1 MCGISGFYLLN
12 NYSTHKESLKTLM
25 NMTNVLRHRGPN
37 ASGYWSSEKDNIYL
51 GHRRL
56 SIIDLSET
64 ANQPMSS
71 SNDRYIIVFNGEIY
85 NFREIR
91 KTLEEKGIS
100 FFTDGDT
107 EVLLEGFV
115 YYGSKILDL
124 LRGQFAFAIYD
135 SLKGSFF
142 LARDRV
148 GIKPLYFSLF
158 DEVFIFSSELKAIEK
173 SGLIPFNADYDS
185 YISYLRHL
193 SVPSSNTGNKNISK
207 LEPGQYL
214 VLNKDRSISKNKY
227 WDPFS
232 FEVDHSITEKEATL
246 KVEELLFESVKY
258 RKVSDVE
265 VGLFLSG
272 GLDSSLIGKI
282 MSKDTNSEV
291 KSFNID
297 YQEHFQGYEGET
309 DEARFAASHIGVNLI
324 EDKIQ
329 YSDFKEIID
338 NYSFYQDDLI
348 GDEVGIPLYFLGKS
362 SKENGIKVVQVGEGA
377 DELFYGYDHWI
388 RFMKLN
394 NYLRPITKSRL
405 NSFNFKNHR
414 GNMLSNILLNRT
426 SFAGGA
432 LGFNLPEINNLLVE
446 GITKEYELIHYV
458 DNKWDDYFSNKNSY
472 LTKWMTLIDLQIR
485 LPELLLMRMDKLVMQ
500 SSIEAR
506 VPFLDHKLIEFVLSI
521 PESIIFDKN
530 NTKPVLKKVASKHIP
545 KEIFNRKKQGFRAP
559 VGEWIKK
566 DEKYFY
572 DAIIEFNSITGLFDQ
587 KYLNKVISGQDFQ
600 KKWYLANLAKW
611 HMSRRS
617 S

>member
-1 MCGISGFYLLN
+1 MCGIAGIVNFDQSKINPELANGI
-12 NYSTHKESLKTLM
+12 KKSLE
-25 NMTNVLRHRGPN
+25 HRGPDFSKVDYIN
-37 ASGYWSSEKDNIYL
+37 ENVALI
-51 GHRRL
+51 HTRL
-56 SIIDLSET
+56 SIIDLDQRS
-64 ANQPMSS
+64 NQPMYSKDNRFS
-71 SNDRYIIVFNGEIY
+71 IVFNGEIY
-85 NFREIR
+85 NYREIR
-91 KTLEEKGIS
+91 KTLEEKGVR

-115 YYGSKILDL
+115 HYGSKILDL

-135 SLKGSFF
+135 SLEGSFF

-148 GIKPLYFSLF
+148 GIKPLYFSLL

-173 SGLIPFNADYDS
+173 SEIIPFSADYDS

-193 SVPSSNTGNKNISK
+193 SVPSSSTGNKNISK

-214 VLNKDRSISKNKY
+214 VINKEKSILKNKY

-232 FEVDHSITEKEATL
+232 FEVDHSITENEAIL
-246 KVEELLFESVKY
+246 KIEELLFESVEY

-282 MSKDTNSEV
+282 MSKDTNSDV

-297 YQEHFQGYEGET
+297 YQEHFQGYEGEV

-338 NYSFYQDDLI
+338 NYSFYQDDLV

-362 SKENGIKVVQVGEGA
+362 AKDNGIKVVQVGEGA

-394 NYLRPITKSRL
+394 NLLRPITKSRSS
-405 NSFNFKNHR
+405 SFNFKSHR

-446 GITKEYELIHYV
+446 GITSEYELIHFV

-472 LTKWMTLIDLQIR
+472 LSKWMTLIDLQIR

-506 VPFLDHKLIEFVLSI
+506 VPFLDHKLIEFVLSV
-521 PESIIFDKN
+521 PESIIMDKN
-530 NTKPVLKKVASKHIP
+530 NTKPLLKKVASKHISE
-545 KEIFNRKKQGFRAP
+545 EIFNRKKQGFRAP

-566 DEKYFY
+566 DENYFY
-572 DAIIEFNSITGLFDQ
+572 EAIKEFNSTTGLFDQ

>member
-1 MCGISGFYLLN
+1 MCGIAGIINFDKSKIDPEIAN
-12 NYSTHKESLKTLM
+12 VVKNSLE
-25 NMTNVLRHRGPN
+25 HRGPDF
-37 ASGYWSSEKDNIYL
+37 SKVDYISENVTLI
-51 GHRRL
+51 HTRL
-56 SIIDLSET
+56 SIIDLDQRS
-64 ANQPMSS
+64 NQPMYSKDKRFS
-71 SNDRYIIVFNGEIY
+71 IVFNGEIY
-85 NFREIR
+85 NYKEIR
-91 KTLEEKGIS
+91 KILEEKGVR

-115 YYGSKILDL
+115 QYGSNILNL

-135 SLKGSFF
+135 SLEESFF

-148 GIKPLYFSLF
+148 GIKPLYFSLV
-158 DEVFIFSSELKAIEK
+158 DEVFIFSSELKAIEN
-173 SGLIPFNADYDS
+173 SRVNRFNADYDS

-193 SVPSSNTGNKNISK
+193 AVPTFKTGNKNISK

-214 VLNKDRSISKNKY
+214 VINRDKEITKNKY

-232 FEVDHSITEKEATL
+232 IEVDHSISEMEAISR
-246 KVEELLFESVKY
+246 VEELLFESVEY

-282 MSKDTNSEV
+282 MNKDANSDI

-297 YQEHFQGYEGET
+297 YEEHFQGYKGEV

-324 EDKIQ
+324 EDKIK
-329 YSDFKEIID
+329 YSDFKDIID

-362 SKENGIKVVQVGEGA
+362 SNENGIKVVQVGEGA
-377 DELFYGYDHWI
+377 DELFYGYEHWL

-394 NYLRPITKSRL
+394 SFIKPITKYRS

-414 GNMLSNILLNRT
+414 GNLLSNILLNRT

-432 LGFNLPEINNLLVE
+432 LGFNLPEIDSLLID
-446 GITKEYELIHYV
+446 GITEEYNLVHFV
-458 DNKWDDYFSNKNSY
+458 DNKWDEYFSNKDSY

-506 VPFLDHKLIEFVLSI
+506 VPFLDHKLIEFVLSV
-521 PESIIFDKN
+521 PESIVFNKN
-530 NTKPVLKKVASKHIP
+530 NTKPLLKKVASKHIP
-545 KEIFNRKKQGFRAP
+545 KQIFNRTKQGFRAP

-566 DEKYFY
+566 DENFFY
-572 DAIIEFNSITGLFDQ
+572 DAINEFNTKTGLFD
-587 KYLNKVISGQDFQ
+587 KRYLNQVISGKDFQ

-611 HMSRRS
+611 HLSRS
-617 S
+617 AN

>member
-1 MCGISGFYLLN
+1 MCGIAGIINFDKSKIDPEIAN
-12 NYSTHKESLKTLM
+12 VVKNSLE
-25 NMTNVLRHRGPN
+25 HRGPDF
-37 ASGYWSSEKDNIYL
+37 SKVDYISENVTLI
-51 GHRRL
+51 HTRL
-56 SIIDLSET
+56 SIIDLDQRS
-64 ANQPMSS
+64 NQPMYSKDKRFS
-71 SNDRYIIVFNGEIY
+71 IVFNGEIY
-85 NFREIR
+85 NYKEIR
-91 KTLEEKGIS
+91 KILEEKGVR

-115 YYGSKILDL
+115 QYGSNILNL

-135 SLKGSFF
+135 SLEESFF

-148 GIKPLYFSLF
+148 GIKPLYFSLV
-158 DEVFIFSSELKAIEK
+158 DEVFIFSSELKAIEN
-173 SGLIPFNADYDS
+173 SRVNRFNADYDS

-193 SVPSSNTGNKNISK
+193 AVPTFKTGNKNISK

-214 VLNKDRSISKNKY
+214 VINRDKEITKNKY

-232 FEVDHSITEKEATL
+232 FEVDHSISEMEAISR
-246 KVEELLFESVKY
+246 VEELLFESVEY

-282 MSKDTNSEV
+282 MSKDANSDI

-297 YQEHFQGYEGET
+297 YEEHFQGYKGEV

-324 EDKIQ
+324 EDKIK
-329 YSDFKEIID
+329 YSDFKDIID

-362 SKENGIKVVQVGEGA
+362 SNENGIKVVQVGEGA
-377 DELFYGYDHWI
+377 DELFYGYEHWL

-394 NYLRPITKSRL
+394 SFIKPITKFRS

-414 GNMLSNILLNRT
+414 GNLLSNILLNRT

-432 LGFNLPEINNLLVE
+432 LGFNLPEIDSLLID
-446 GITKEYELIHYV
+446 GITEEYNLVHFV
-458 DNKWDDYFSNKNSY
+458 DNKWDEYFSNKDSY

-506 VPFLDHKLIEFVLSI
+506 VPFLDHKLIEFVLSV
-521 PESIIFDKN
+521 PESIVFNKN
-530 NTKPVLKKVASKHIP
+530 NTKPLLKKVASNHIP
-545 KEIFNRKKQGFRAP
+545 KQIFNRTKQGFRAP

-566 DEKYFY
+566 DENFFY
-572 DAIIEFNSITGLFDQ
+572 DAINEFNTKTGLFD
-587 KYLNKVISGQDFQ
+587 KRYLNQVISGKDFQ

-611 HMSRRS
+611 HLSRS
-617 S
+617 AN

>member
-1 MCGISGFYLLN
+1 MCGIAGIVNFDQSKINPELANGI
-12 NYSTHKESLKTLM
+12 KKSLE
-25 NMTNVLRHRGPN
+25 HRGPDFSKVDYIN
-37 ASGYWSSEKDNIYL
+37 ENVALI
-51 GHRRL
+51 HTRL
-56 SIIDLSET
+56 SIIDLDQRS
-64 ANQPMSS
+64 NQPMYSKDNRFS
-71 SNDRYIIVFNGEIY
+71 IVFNGEIY

-91 KTLEEKGIS
+91 KTLEEKGVR

-115 YYGSKILDL
+115 HYGSKILDL

-135 SLKGSFF
+135 SLEGSFF

-148 GIKPLYFSLF
+148 GIKPLYFSLL

-173 SGLIPFNADYDS
+173 SEIIPFSADYDS

-193 SVPSSNTGNKNISK
+193 SVPSSSTGNKNISK

-214 VLNKDRSISKNKY
+214 VINKEKSILKNKY

-232 FEVDHSITEKEATL
+232 FEVDHSITENEAIL
-246 KVEELLFESVKY
+246 KIEELLFESVKY

-282 MSKDTNSEV
+282 MSKDTNSDV

-297 YQEHFQGYEGET
+297 YQEHFQGYEGEV

-338 NYSFYQDDLI
+338 NYSFYQDDLV

-362 SKENGIKVVQVGEGA
+362 AKDNGIKVVQVGEGA

-394 NYLRPITKSRL
+394 NLLRPITKSRSS
-405 NSFNFKNHR
+405 SFNFKSHR

-446 GITKEYELIHYV
+446 GITSEYELIHFV

-472 LTKWMTLIDLQIR
+472 LSKWMTLIDLQIR

-506 VPFLDHKLIEFVLSI
+506 VPFLDHKLIEFVLSV
-521 PESIIFDKN
+521 PESIIMDKN
-530 NTKPVLKKVASKHIP
+530 NTKPLLKKVASKHISE
-545 KEIFNRKKQGFRAP
+545 EIFNRQKQGFRAP

-566 DEKYFY
+566 DENYFY
-572 DAIIEFNSITGLFDQ
+572 EAIKEFNSTTGLFDQ

>member
-1 MCGISGFYLLN
+1 MCGIAGIVNFDQSKINPELANGI
-12 NYSTHKESLKTLM
+12 KKSLE
-25 NMTNVLRHRGPN
+25 HRGPDFSKVDYIN
-37 ASGYWSSEKDNIYL
+37 ENVALI
-51 GHRRL
+51 HTRL
-56 SIIDLSET
+56 SIIDLDQRS
-64 ANQPMSS
+64 NQPMYSKDNRFS
-71 SNDRYIIVFNGEIY
+71 IVFNGEIY

-91 KTLEEKGIS
+91 KTLEEKGVR

-107 EVLLEGFV
+107 EVLLEGFIH
-115 YYGSKILDL
+115 YGSKILDL

-135 SLKGSFF
+135 SLEGSFF

-173 SGLIPFNADYDS
+173 SRIIPFSADYDS

-193 SVPSSNTGNKNISK
+193 SVPSSRTGNKNISK

-214 VLNKDRSISKNKY
+214 VINKEKSILKNKY

-232 FEVDHSITEKEATL
+232 FEVDHSITENEAIL
-246 KVEELLFESVKY
+246 KIEELLIESVKY

-282 MSKDTNSEV
+282 MSKDTNSDV

-297 YQEHFQGYEGET
+297 YQEHFQGYEGEV

-338 NYSFYQDDLI
+338 NYSFYQDDLV

-362 SKENGIKVVQVGEGA
+362 AKDNGIKVVQVGEGA

-394 NYLRPITKSRL
+394 NLLRPITKSRSS
-405 NSFNFKNHR
+405 SFNFKSHR

-446 GITKEYELIHYV
+446 GITSEYELIHFV

-472 LTKWMTLIDLQIR
+472 LSKWMTLIDLQIR

-506 VPFLDHKLIEFVLSI
+506 VPFLDHKLIEFVLSV
-521 PESIIFDKN
+521 PENIIFDKN
-530 NTKPVLKKVASKHIP
+530 NTKPLLKKVASKHISE
-545 KEIFNRKKQGFRAP
+545 EIFNRKKQGFRAP

-566 DEKYFY
+566 DENYFY
-572 DAIIEFNSITGLFDQ
+572 EAIKEFNSTTGLFDQ

>member
-1 MCGISGFYLLN
+1 MCGIAGIVNFDQSKINPELANGI
-12 NYSTHKESLKTLM
+12 KKSLE
-25 NMTNVLRHRGPN
+25 HRGPDFSKVDYIN
-37 ASGYWSSEKDNIYL
+37 ENVALI
-51 GHRRL
+51 HTRL
-56 SIIDLSET
+56 SIIDLDQRS
-64 ANQPMSS
+64 NQPMYSKDNRFS
-71 SNDRYIIVFNGEIY
+71 IVFNGEIY

-91 KTLEEKGIS
+91 KTLEDKGVR

-115 YYGSKILDL
+115 HYGSKILDL

-135 SLKGSFF
+135 SHEGSFF

-148 GIKPLYFSLF
+148 GIKPLYFSLL
-158 DEVFIFSSELKAIEK
+158 DDVFIFSSELKAIEK
-173 SGLIPFNADYDS
+173 SGIISFSADYDS

-214 VLNKDRSISKNKY
+214 VLNKDKSISKNKY

-232 FEVDHSITEKEATL
+232 FEVDHSITENEAIL

-282 MSKDTNSEV
+282 MSKDTNSDV

-297 YQEHFQGYEGET
+297 YQEHFQGYEGEV

-329 YSDFKEIID
+329 YSDFKKIID
-338 NYSFYQDDLI
+338 NYSFYQDDLV

-362 SKENGIKVVQVGEGA
+362 AKDNGIKVVQVGEGA
-377 DELFYGYDHWI
+377 DELFYGYEHWI

-394 NYLRPITKSRL
+394 NFLSPITKSRSS
-405 NSFNFKNHR
+405 NFNFKSHR

-446 GITKEYELIHYV
+446 GITQEYELIHFV

-472 LTKWMTLIDLQIR
+472 LSKWMTLIDLQIR

-506 VPFLDHKLIEFVLSI
+506 VPFLDHKLIEFVLSV

-530 NTKPVLKKVASKHIP
+530 NTKPLLKKVASKHIS

-566 DEKYFY
+566 DENYFY
-572 DAIIEFNSITGLFDQ
+572 EAIKEFNSTTGLFDQ

>member
-1 MCGISGFYLLN
+1 MCGIAGIVNFDQSKINPELANGI
-12 NYSTHKESLKTLM
+12 KKSLE
-25 NMTNVLRHRGPN
+25 HRGPDFSKVDYIN
-37 ASGYWSSEKDNIYL
+37 ENVALI
-51 GHRRL
+51 HTRL
-56 SIIDLSET
+56 SIIDLDQRS
-64 ANQPMSS
+64 NQPMYSKDNRFS
-71 SNDRYIIVFNGEIY
+71 IVFNGEIY
-85 NFREIR
+85 NFKEIR
-91 KTLEEKGIS
+91 KTLEEKGVR

-115 YYGSKILDL
+115 HYGSKILDL

-135 SLKGSFF
+135 SLEGSFF

-148 GIKPLYFSLF
+148 GIKPLYFSLL

-173 SGLIPFNADYDS
+173 SGIIPFSADYDS

-193 SVPSSNTGNKNISK
+193 SVPSSSTGNKNISK

-214 VLNKDRSISKNKY
+214 VINKEKSILKNKY

-232 FEVDHSITEKEATL
+232 FEVDHSITENEAIL
-246 KVEELLFESVKY
+246 KIEELLFESVKY

-282 MSKDTNSEV
+282 MSKDTNSDV

-297 YQEHFQGYEGET
+297 YQEHFQGYEGEV

-338 NYSFYQDDLI
+338 NYSFYQDDLV

-362 SKENGIKVVQVGEGA
+362 AKDNGIKVVQVGEGA

-394 NYLRPITKSRL
+394 NLLRPIIKSRSS
-405 NSFNFKNHR
+405 SFNFKSHR

-446 GITKEYELIHYV
+446 GITQELSLIH
-458 DNKWDDYFSNKNSY
+458 
-472 LTKWMTLIDLQIR
+472 I
-485 LPELLLMRMDKLVMQ
+485 
-500 SSIEAR
+500 
-506 VPFLDHKLIEFVLSI
+506 
-521 PESIIFDKN
+521 
-530 NTKPVLKKVASKHIP
+530 
-545 KEIFNRKKQGFRAP
+545 
-559 VGEWIKK
+559 
-566 DEKYFY
+566 
-572 DAIIEFNSITGLFDQ
+572 
-587 KYLNKVISGQDFQ
+587 
-600 KKWYLANLAKW
+600 
-611 HMSRRS
+611 
-617 S
+617 

>member
-1 MCGISGFYLLN
+1 MCGIAGIVNFDQSKINPELANGI
-12 NYSTHKESLKTLM
+12 KKSLE
-25 NMTNVLRHRGPN
+25 HRGPDFSKVDYIN
-37 ASGYWSSEKDNIYL
+37 ENVALI
-51 GHRRL
+51 HTRL
-56 SIIDLSET
+56 SIIDLDQRS
-64 ANQPMSS
+64 NQPMYSKDNRFS
-71 SNDRYIIVFNGEIY
+71 IVFNGEIY

-91 KTLEEKGIS
+91 KTLEEKGVS

-115 YYGSKILDL
+115 NYGSKILDL

-135 SLKGSFF
+135 SLEGSFF

-148 GIKPLYFSLF
+148 GIKPLYFSLL

-173 SGLIPFNADYDS
+173 SAIIPFSADYDS

-193 SVPSSNTGNKNISK
+193 SVPSSSTGNKNISK

-214 VLNKDRSISKNKY
+214 VINKEKSILKNKY

-232 FEVDHSITEKEATL
+232 FEVNHSITENEAIL
-246 KVEELLFESVKY
+246 KIEELLFESVKY

-282 MSKDTNSEV
+282 MSKDTNSDV

-297 YQEHFQGYEGET
+297 YQEHFQGYEGEV

-338 NYSFYQDDLI
+338 NYSFYQDDLV

-362 SKENGIKVVQVGEGA
+362 AKDNGIKVVQVGEGA

-394 NYLRPITKSRL
+394 NFLKPITKSRSS
-405 NSFNFKNHR
+405 SFNFKSHR

-446 GITKEYELIHYV
+446 GITSEYELIHFV

-472 LTKWMTLIDLQIR
+472 LSKWMTLIDLQIR

-506 VPFLDHKLIEFVLSI
+506 VPFLDHKLIEFVLSV

-530 NTKPVLKKVASKHIP
+530 NTKPLLKQVASKHIS

-566 DEKYFY
+566 DENYFY
-572 DAIIEFNSITGLFDQ
+572 ESIKEFNLTVGLFDQ

>member
-1 MCGISGFYLLN
+1 MCGIAGILNFDQSKINPELASGI
-12 NYSTHKESLKTLM
+12 KKSLE
-25 NMTNVLRHRGPN
+25 HRGPDFSKVDYIN
-37 ASGYWSSEKDNIYL
+37 ENVALI
-51 GHRRL
+51 HTRL
-56 SIIDLSET
+56 SIIDLDQRS
-64 ANQPMSS
+64 NQPMYSKDNRFS
-71 SNDRYIIVFNGEIY
+71 IVFNGEIY

-91 KTLEEKGIS
+91 KTLEDKGVR

-115 YYGSKILDL
+115 HYGSNILDL

-135 SLKGSFF
+135 SFKGSFF

-214 VLNKDRSISKNKY
+214 VLNKDKSISKNKY

-232 FEVDHSITEKEATL
+232 FEVDHSITENEAIL

-282 MSKDTNSEV
+282 MSKDTNSDV

-297 YQEHFQGYEGET
+297 YQEHFQGYEGEV

-324 EDKIQ
+324 EGKIQ
-329 YSDFKEIID
+329 YSDFKKIID
-338 NYSFYQDDLI
+338 NYSFYQDDLV

-362 SKENGIKVVQVGEGA
+362 AKDNGIKVVQVGEGA
-377 DELFYGYDHWI
+377 DELFYGYEHWI

-394 NYLRPITKSRL
+394 NFLSPITKSRSS
-405 NSFNFKNHR
+405 NFNFKSHR

-432 LGFNLPEINNLLVE
+432 LGFNLPEINNLLFE
-446 GITKEYELIHYV
+446 GITQEYELIHFV

-472 LTKWMTLIDLQIR
+472 LSKWMTLIDLQIR

-506 VPFLDHKLIEFVLSI
+506 VPFLDHKLIEFVLSV

-530 NTKPVLKKVASKHIP
+530 NTKPLLKKVASKHIS
-545 KEIFNRKKQGFRAP
+545 KQIFNRKKQGFRAP

-572 DAIIEFNSITGLFDQ
+572 DAIIEFNSITGLFDK

>member
-1 MCGISGFYLLN
+1 MCGIAGIINFDKSKIN
-12 NYSTHKESLKTLM
+12 PEIANVVKNSLE
-25 NMTNVLRHRGPN
+25 HRGPDF
-37 ASGYWSSEKDNIYL
+37 SKVDYIGEHITL
-51 GHRRL
+51 IHTRL
-56 SIIDLSET
+56 SIIDLDQRS
-64 ANQPMSS
+64 NQPMYSK
-71 SNDRYIIVFNGEIY
+71 DKRYSIVFNGEIY
-85 NFREIR
+85 NYKEIR
-91 KTLEEKGIS
+91 KILEEKGVR

-107 EVLLEGFV
+107 EVLLEGFIE
-115 YYGSKILDL
+115 YRSNILSL

-135 SLKGSFF
+135 SLEESFF

-148 GIKPLYFSLF
+148 GIKPLYFSLV
-158 DEVFIFSSELKAIEK
+158 DDVFIFSSELKAIENSK
-173 SGLIPFNADYDS
+173 INRFNADYDS
-185 YISYLRHL
+185 YIAYLRHL
-193 SVPSSNTGNKNISK
+193 AVPTFKTGNKNISK

-214 VLNKDRSISKNKY
+214 VIHRDKKITKNRY

-232 FEVDHSITEKEATL
+232 FEVDHSISETQAISR
-246 KVEELLFESVKY
+246 VEELLIESVKY

-282 MSKDTNSEV
+282 MSKDTNSDI

-297 YQEHFQGYEGET
+297 YEEHFQGYKGEVG
-309 DEARFAASHIGVNLI
+309 EARFAASHLGVNLI
-324 EDKIQ
+324 EDKIK
-329 YSDFKEIID
+329 YSDFKDIID

-362 SKENGIKVVQVGEGA
+362 SKDNGIKVVQVGEGA
-377 DELFYGYDHWI
+377 DELFYGYEHWL

-394 NYLRPITKSRL
+394 SFLKPITKYRS

-414 GNMLSNILLNRT
+414 GNLLSNILLNRT

-432 LGFNLPEINNLLVE
+432 LGFNLPEIDSLLIE
-446 GITKEYELIHYV
+446 GISEEYNLVHFV
-458 DNKWDDYFSNKNSY
+458 DNKWDEYFSKKNSH

-521 PESIIFDKN
+521 PENIIFKKN
-530 NTKPVLKKVASKHIP
+530 KTKPLLKKVASNHIP
-545 KEIFNRKKQGFRAP
+545 NQIFDRTKQGFRAP

-566 DEKYFY
+566 DENFFY
-572 DAIIEFNSITGLFDQ
+572 DAIYEFNKMTGLFDHR
-587 KYLNKVISGQDFQ
+587 YLNQVISGKDFQ
-600 KKWYLANLAKW
+600 KKWYLANLANW
-611 HMSRRS
+611 HLSRS
-617 S
+617 AS

>member
-1 MCGISGFYLLN
+1 MCGIAGIVNFDHSKINPELAN
-12 NYSTHKESLKTLM
+12 RIKKSLE
-25 NMTNVLRHRGPN
+25 HRGPDFSKVDYIDEN
-37 ASGYWSSEKDNIYL
+37 VALI
-51 GHRRL
+51 HTRL
-56 SIIDLSET
+56 SIIDLDKRS
-64 ANQPMSS
+64 NQPMHSR
-71 SNDRYIIVFNGEIY
+71 DKRYSIVFNGEIY

-91 KTLEEKGIS
+91 KILEGKGVRFS
-100 FFTDGDT
+100 TDGDT
-107 EVLLEGFV
+107 EVLLEGFI
-115 YYGSKILDL
+115 YFGSKILDL
-124 LRGQFAFAIYD
+124 LRGQYAFVIYD
-135 SLKGSFF
+135 SLEGSFF
-142 LARDRV
+142 LARDKV
-148 GIKPLYFSLF
+148 GIKPLYFSLV
-158 DEVFIFSSELKAIEK
+158 DEIFIFSSELKAIEQ
-173 SGLIPFNADYDS
+173 SGMIPFNADFDS
-185 YISYLRHL
+185 YITYLRHL
-193 SVPSSNTGNKNISK
+193 SVPSSSTGNKNISK
-207 LEPGQYL
+207 LEPGQY
-214 VLNKDRSISKNKY
+214 VIINKDKSISKNKY

-232 FEVDHSITEKEATL
+232 IEVDNSITENEAII
-246 KVEELLFESVKY
+246 KVEELLIESVEY

-282 MSKDTNSEV
+282 MSKDTNSAV

-297 YQEHFQGYEGET
+297 YQEHFQGYKGET

-329 YSDFKEIID
+329 YSDFKEIIE
-338 NYSFYQDDLI
+338 NYAFYQDDLV

-394 NYLRPITKSRL
+394 NYLRPITNSRL

-414 GNMLSNILLNRT
+414 GNLISNILLNRT

-446 GITKEYELIHYV
+446 GITQEYELIHYV

-506 VPFLDHKLIEFVLSI
+506 VPFLDHKLIEYVLTI

-530 NTKPVLKKVASKHIP
+530 NTKPLLKKVASNHIP
-545 KEIFNRKKQGFRAP
+545 EEIFSRKKQGFRAP

-566 DEKYFY
+566 DENYFY
-572 DAIIEFNSITGLFDQ
+572 DVIIEFNSTTGLFDQ

-611 HMSRRS
+611 HISRRLN
-617 S
+617 

>member
-1 MCGISGFYLLN
+1 MCGIAGIVNFDKSKIN
-12 NYSTHKESLKTLM
+12 PEIANVVKNSLE
-25 NMTNVLRHRGPN
+25 HRGPDF
-37 ASGYWSSEKDNIYL
+37 SKVDYISENVTLI
-51 GHRRL
+51 HTRL
-56 SIIDLSET
+56 SIIDLDQRS
-64 ANQPMSS
+64 NQPMYSK
-71 SNDRYIIVFNGEIY
+71 DKRYSIVFNGEIY
-85 NFREIR
+85 NYKEIR
-91 KTLEEKGIS
+91 KILEEKGVR

-115 YYGSKILDL
+115 EYGSNILNL

-135 SLKGSFF
+135 SLEESFF

-148 GIKPLYFSLF
+148 GIKPLYFSLV
-158 DEVFIFSSELKAIEK
+158 DDVFIFSSELKAIEN
-173 SGLIPFNADYDS
+173 SNINRFNADYDS

-193 SVPSSNTGNKNISK
+193 AVPTFKTGNKNISK

-214 VLNKDRSISKNKY
+214 VVNRDKKITKNKY

-232 FEVDHSITEKEATL
+232 FEVDHSISETEAISR
-246 KVEELLFESVKY
+246 VEELLIESVEY

-282 MSKDTNSEV
+282 MSKDTNSDI

-297 YQEHFQGYEGET
+297 YEEHFEGYKGEVH
-309 DEARFAASHIGVNLI
+309 EARFAASNLGVNLI
-324 EDKIQ
+324 EDKIK
-329 YSDFKEIID
+329 YSDFKDIVD

-362 SKENGIKVVQVGEGA
+362 SKDNGIKVVQVGEGA
-377 DELFYGYDHWI
+377 DELFYGYEHWL

-394 NYLRPITKSRL
+394 SFINPITKYRS

-414 GNMLSNILLNRT
+414 ANLLSNILLNRT

-432 LGFNLPEINNLLVE
+432 LGFNLPEIDSLLIE
-446 GITKEYELIHYV
+446 GISEEFNLVHFV
-458 DNKWDDYFSNKNSY
+458 DNKWDEYFSNKNSY

-506 VPFLDHKLIEFVLSI
+506 VPFLDHKLIEFILSI
-521 PESIIFDKN
+521 PENIIFKKN
-530 NTKPVLKKVASKHIP
+530 KTKPLLKKVASNHIP
-545 KEIFNRKKQGFRAP
+545 NQIFDRPKQGFRAP

-566 DEKYFY
+566 DENFFY
-572 DAIIEFNSITGLFDQ
+572 EAIYEFNTMTGLFDQ
-587 KYLNKVISGQDFQ
+587 RYLNQVISGKDFQ

-611 HMSRRS
+611 HLSRS
-617 S
+617 AS

>member
-1 MCGISGFYLLN
+1 MCGIAGIINFDQSKINPELANGI
-12 NYSTHKESLKTLM
+12 KKSLE
-25 NMTNVLRHRGPN
+25 HRGPDFSKVDYIN
-37 ASGYWSSEKDNIYL
+37 ENVALI
-51 GHRRL
+51 HTRL
-56 SIIDLSET
+56 SIIDLDQRS
-64 ANQPMSS
+64 NQPMYSK
-71 SNDRYIIVFNGEIY
+71 DKRYSIVFNGEIY

-91 KTLEEKGIS
+91 KTLEKKGVR

-115 YYGSKILDL
+115 HYGSKILDL

-135 SLKGSFF
+135 SFKGSFF

-214 VLNKDRSISKNKY
+214 VLNKDRSITKNKY

-282 MSKDTNSEV
+282 MSKDTNSDV

-309 DEARFAASHIGVNLI
+309 DEARFAASNIGVNLI

-338 NYSFYQDDLI
+338 NYSFYQDDLV

-394 NYLRPITKSRL
+394 NYLRPITKSRS

-414 GNMLSNILLNRT
+414 GDMLSNILLNRT

-432 LGFNLPEINNLLVE
+432 LGFNLPEINSLLSE
-446 GITKEYELIHYV
+446 GITQDYELIHFV

-530 NTKPVLKKVASKHIP
+530 NTKPLLKKVASKHIP

-566 DEKYFY
+566 DENYFY

-611 HMSRRS
+611 HISRRLS
-617 S
+617 

>member
-1 MCGISGFYLLN
+1 MCGIAGIVNFDHSKINPELAN
-12 NYSTHKESLKTLM
+12 RIKKSLE
-25 NMTNVLRHRGPN
+25 HRGPDFSKVDYIDEN
-37 ASGYWSSEKDNIYL
+37 VALI
-51 GHRRL
+51 HTRL
-56 SIIDLSET
+56 SIIDLDKRS
-64 ANQPMSS
+64 NQPMHSR
-71 SNDRYIIVFNGEIY
+71 DKRYSIVFNGEIY

-91 KTLEEKGIS
+91 KILEGKGVRFS
-100 FFTDGDT
+100 TDGDT
-107 EVLLEGFV
+107 EVLLEGFI
-115 YYGSKILDL
+115 YFGSKILDL
-124 LRGQFAFAIYD
+124 LRGQYAFAIYD
-135 SLKGSFF
+135 SLEGSFF
-142 LARDRV
+142 LARDKV
-148 GIKPLYFSLF
+148 GIKPLYFSLV
-158 DEVFIFSSELKAIEK
+158 DEIFIFSSELKAIEQ
-173 SGLIPFNADYDS
+173 SGMIPFNADFDS
-185 YISYLRHL
+185 YITYLRHL
-193 SVPSSNTGNKNISK
+193 SVPSSSTGNKNISK
-207 LEPGQYL
+207 LEPGQY
-214 VLNKDRSISKNKY
+214 VIINKDKSILKNKY

-232 FEVDHSITEKEATL
+232 IEVDNSITENEAII
-246 KVEELLFESVKY
+246 KVEELLIESVEY

-282 MSKDTNSEV
+282 MSKDTNSAV

-297 YQEHFQGYEGET
+297 YQEHFQGYKGET

-329 YSDFKEIID
+329 YSDFKEIIE
-338 NYSFYQDDLI
+338 NYAFYQDDLV

-394 NYLRPITKSRL
+394 NYLRPITNSRL

-414 GNMLSNILLNRT
+414 GNLISNILLNRT

-446 GITKEYELIHYV
+446 GITQEYELIHYV

-506 VPFLDHKLIEFVLSI
+506 VPFLDHKLIEYVLTI

-530 NTKPVLKKVASKHIP
+530 NTKPLLKKVASNHIP
-545 KEIFNRKKQGFRAP
+545 EEIFSRKKQGFRAP

-566 DEKYFY
+566 DENYFY
-572 DAIIEFNSITGLFDQ
+572 DVIIEFNSTTGLFDQ

-611 HMSRRS
+611 HISRRLN
-617 S
+617 

>member
-1 MCGISGFYLLN
+1 MCGIAGIINFDQSKINPELANGI
-12 NYSTHKESLKTLM
+12 KKSLE
-25 NMTNVLRHRGPN
+25 HRGPDFSKVDYIN
-37 ASGYWSSEKDNIYL
+37 ENVALI
-51 GHRRL
+51 HTRL
-56 SIIDLSET
+56 SIIDLDQRS
-64 ANQPMSS
+64 NQPMYSK
-71 SNDRYIIVFNGEIY
+71 DKRYSIVFNGEIY

-91 KTLEEKGIS
+91 KTLEKKGVR

-115 YYGSKILDL
+115 HYGSKILDL

-394 NYLRPITKSRL
+394 NYLRPLTKSRS

-414 GNMLSNILLNRT
+414 GDMLSNILLNRT

-432 LGFNLPEINNLLVE
+432 LGFNLPEINNLLFE
-446 GITKEYELIHYV
+446 GITQDYELIHFV

-530 NTKPVLKKVASKHIP
+530 NTKPLLKKVASKHIP

-572 DAIIEFNSITGLFDQ
+572 DAIIEFNSITGLFDK

-611 HMSRRS
+611 HTSRRLS
-617 S
+617 

>member
-1 MCGISGFYLLN
+1 MCGIAGIVNFDQSKINPELANGI
-12 NYSTHKESLKTLM
+12 KKSLE
-25 NMTNVLRHRGPN
+25 HRGPDFSKVDYIN
-37 ASGYWSSEKDNIYL
+37 ENVALI
-51 GHRRL
+51 HTRL
-56 SIIDLSET
+56 SIIDLDQRS
-64 ANQPMSS
+64 NQPMYSKD
-71 SNDRYIIVFNGEIY
+71 DRFSIVFNGEIY

-91 KTLEEKGIS
+91 KTLEEKGVR

-115 YYGSKILDL
+115 HYGSKILDL

-135 SLKGSFF
+135 SLEGSFF

-148 GIKPLYFSLF
+148 GIKPLYFALL

-173 SGLIPFNADYDS
+173 SEIIPFSADYDS

-193 SVPSSNTGNKNISK
+193 SVPSSSTGNKNISK

-214 VLNKDRSISKNKY
+214 VINKEKSILKNKY

-232 FEVDHSITEKEATL
+232 FEVDHSITENEAIL
-246 KVEELLFESVKY
+246 KIEELLFESVKY

-282 MSKDTNSEV
+282 MSKDTNSDV

-297 YQEHFQGYEGET
+297 YQEHFQGYEGEV

-338 NYSFYQDDLI
+338 NYSFYQDDLV

-362 SKENGIKVVQVGEGA
+362 AKDNGIKVVQVGEGA

-394 NYLRPITKSRL
+394 NLLRPITKSRSS
-405 NSFNFKNHR
+405 SFNFKSHR

-446 GITKEYELIHYV
+446 GITSEYELIHFV

-472 LTKWMTLIDLQIR
+472 LSKWMTLIDLQIR

-506 VPFLDHKLIEFVLSI
+506 VPFLDHKLIEFVLSV

-530 NTKPVLKKVASKHIP
+530 NTKPLLKKVASKHISE
-545 KEIFNRKKQGFRAP
+545 EIFNRKKQGFRAP

-566 DEKYFY
+566 DENYFY
-572 DAIIEFNSITGLFDQ
+572 QAIKEFNSTTGLFDQ

>member
-1 MCGISGFYLLN
+1 MCGIAGILN
-12 NYSTHKESLKTLM
+12 FDQSKINPELANGIKKSLE
-25 NMTNVLRHRGPN
+25 HRGPDFSKIDYIN
-37 ASGYWSSEKDNIYL
+37 ENVALI
-51 GHRRL
+51 HTRL
-56 SIIDLSET
+56 SIIDLDQRS
-64 ANQPMSS
+64 NQPMYSKD
-71 SNDRYIIVFNGEIY
+71 DRFSIVFNGEIY

-91 KTLEEKGIS
+91 KTLEDKGVR

-115 YYGSKILDL
+115 HYGSKILDL

-135 SLKGSFF
+135 SLEGSFF

-148 GIKPLYFSLF
+148 GIKPLYFSLL

-173 SGLIPFNADYDS
+173 SGIISFSADYDS

-214 VLNKDRSISKNKY
+214 VLNKDKSISKNKY

-232 FEVDHSITEKEATL
+232 FEVDHSITENEAIL

-282 MSKDTNSEV
+282 MSKDTNSDV

-297 YQEHFQGYEGET
+297 YQEHFQGYEGEV

-329 YSDFKEIID
+329 YSDFKKIID
-338 NYSFYQDDLI
+338 NYSFYQDDLV

-362 SKENGIKVVQVGEGA
+362 AKDNGIKVVQVGEGA
-377 DELFYGYDHWI
+377 DELFYGYEHWI

-394 NYLRPITKSRL
+394 NFLSPITKSRSS
-405 NSFNFKNHR
+405 NFNFKSHR

-432 LGFNLPEINNLLVE
+432 LGFNLPEINNLLFE
-446 GITKEYELIHYV
+446 GITQEYELIHFV

-472 LTKWMTLIDLQIR
+472 LSKWMTLIDLQIR

-530 NTKPVLKKVASKHIP
+530 NTKPLLKKVASKHIS
-545 KEIFNRKKQGFRAP
+545 KQIFNRKKQGFRAP

-566 DEKYFY
+566 DENYFY
-572 DAIIEFNSITGLFDQ
+572 EAIQEFNSITGLFDQ

>member
-1 MCGISGFYLLN
+1 MCGIAGIVNFDQSKINPELANGI
-12 NYSTHKESLKTLM
+12 KKSLE
-25 NMTNVLRHRGPN
+25 HRGPDFSKVDYIN
-37 ASGYWSSEKDNIYL
+37 ENVALI
-51 GHRRL
+51 HTRL
-56 SIIDLSET
+56 SIIDLDQRS
-64 ANQPMSS
+64 NQPMYSKDNRFS
-71 SNDRYIIVFNGEIY
+71 IVFNGEIY

-91 KTLEEKGIS
+91 KTLEDKGVR

-115 YYGSKILDL
+115 HYGSKILDL

-135 SLKGSFF
+135 SLEGSFF

-148 GIKPLYFSLF
+148 GIKPLYFSLL

-173 SGLIPFNADYDS
+173 SGIISFSADYDS

-214 VLNKDRSISKNKY
+214 VLNKDKSISKNKY

-232 FEVDHSITEKEATL
+232 FEVDHSITENEAIL

-282 MSKDTNSEV
+282 MSKDTNSDV

-297 YQEHFQGYEGET
+297 YQEHFQGYEGEV

-329 YSDFKEIID
+329 YSDFKKIID
-338 NYSFYQDDLI
+338 NYSFYQDDLV

-362 SKENGIKVVQVGEGA
+362 AKDNGIKVVQVGEGA
-377 DELFYGYDHWI
+377 DELFYGYEHWI

-394 NYLRPITKSRL
+394 NFLSPITKSRSS
-405 NSFNFKNHR
+405 NFNFKSHR

-446 GITKEYELIHYV
+446 GITQEYELIHFV

-472 LTKWMTLIDLQIR
+472 LSKWMTLIDLQIR

-506 VPFLDHKLIEFVLSI
+506 VPFLDHKLIEFVLSV

-530 NTKPVLKKVASKHIP
+530 NTKPLLKKVASKHIS
-545 KEIFNRKKQGFRAP
+545 KQIFNRKKQGFRAP

-566 DEKYFY
+566 DENYFY
-572 DAIIEFNSITGLFDQ
+572 EAIQEFNSTTGLFDQ